1 MRCPKCGDDQPEA
14 PACRG
19 CGLRADRFAAFAAE
33 HEEEE
38 GELDAL
44 WDACVAR
51 WDDDGAHQRFLE
63 EASARLL
70 FVQAARRYRAVL
82 RERPDDPVAVA
93 RLARITRMAE
103 AALLTAPPPR
113 GVGDEGNEPYKNVIV
128 LLMILVVLAG
138 GGALYLMVRS
148 AGAEADGPDPVRA
161 PLHQR

>member
-1 MRCPKCGDDQPEA
+1 VRCPKCGDDQPEA
-14 PACRG
+14 AACRG

-33 HEEEE
+33 NEEGA

-51 WDDDGAHQRFLE
+51 WDDEGAHQRFLE

-70 FVQAARRYRAVL
+70 FVQAARRYRQVL
-82 RERPDDPVAVA
+82 RDRPDDPVATA

-103 AALLTAPPPR
+103 AALLTAPPR
-113 GVGDEGNEPYKNVIV
+113 RADDEGNEPYKRVIV